1 MKTIDFSILSGFPAS
16 SSMFKFQQE
25 QMQQLEKLSLLGGN
39 LFILSGCTNSG
50 GVISDGFVCINGV
63 VYPFVGGTA
72 TTKVIVTET
81 VTNKNFFGGAN
92 NPFYRVPVA
101 QFGVTGNPL
110 TEYTWADFKR
120 NDPANGV
127 LARLEKVEQMLKP
140 LMGYTVDISGTP
152 TVVHGS
158 WLFWGR
164 PEAEIPTGWAE
175 VTDVDWR
182 GRFPL
187 LKDPSNVNYNEVGQL
202 FGEANVTLT
211 PANFN
216 HRHSGGM
223 GNGGAGNYYP
233 DNVDNTLNARGS
245 TYNTDYV
252 VGGES
257 GTEGGNIS
265 TPTPHNNMPP
275 ARVVIFIKYVG

>member
-127 LARLEKVEQMLKP
+127 LARLDKVEQMLKP

-164 PEAEIPTGWAE
+164 PEDEIPTGWEE
-175 VTDVDWR
+175 VTDADWR

-211 PANFN
+211 VANLPTN
-216 HRHSGGM
+216 NKTVHSNASGVTSAGGS
-223 GNGGAGNYYP
+223 GAQPWNPQDVNFGGS
-233 DNVDNTLNARGS
+233 DV
-245 TYNTDYV
+245 
-252 VGGES
+252 
-257 GTEGGNIS
+257 
-265 TPTPHNNMPP
+265 PHNNMPP